1 MTICRQRTISQAAEV
16 SGFGLFGGA
25 DCRLVFHPAPEN
37 AGIAFRRVD
46 LAGSKPVPATI
57 DYVKKVPR
65 RTAIADGH
73 STIETI
79 EHVMAALAGLCID
92 NCLVELNAVEPPIG
106 DGSSFLFVSALLRA
120 GIIEQFAPAR
130 TIAVSRTCRT
140 DADGGQ
146 SIAAETATDFEV
158 RYSLDYGLDSPIG
171 RQSVSTAITPE
182 TFVREIAG
190 ARTFVA
196 ASEIEGLRKMGFG
209 LRATTENL
217 LVFTDHGVL
226 DNSLRWPDECARHKL
241 LDAIGD
247 LALCGGRVQGR
258 FHAIKSGHHLNHEMA
273 RTLLTQFDSNS
284 IAIRRAA

>member
-1 MTICRQRTISQAAEV
+1 MTVCRQRTISRAVEV

-25 DCRLVFHPAPEN
+25 DCRLVFHPAREN
-37 AGIAFRRVD
+37 TGVAFRRID
-46 LAGSKPVPATI
+46 LARSRPVPATI
-57 DYVKKVPR
+57 EFVKKVPR
-65 RTAIADGH
+65 RTAISDGH

-79 EHVMAALAGLCID
+79 EHVMAALAGLSID
-92 NCLVELNAVEPPIG
+92 NCLVELDALEPPIG

-120 GIIEQFAPAR
+120 GIVEQPASPM
-130 TIAVSRTCRT
+130 ILAVDRAFR
-140 DADGGQ
+140 AEGDGGQ
-146 SIAAETATDFEV
+146 SIDAACSADFEV
-158 RYSLDYGLDSPIG
+158 RYSLDYGPDSPI
-171 RQSVSTAITPE
+171 RSQSVVAGITPE

-196 ASEIEGLRKMGFG
+196 ASEIEGLRRMGFG

-217 LVFTDHGVL
+217 LVFKDQGVL

-241 LDAIGD
+241 LDAVGD

-273 RTLLTQFDSNS
+273 RTLKTQLAFNS
-284 IAIRRAA
+284 TAIRRAA

>member
-1 MTICRQRTISQAAEV
+1 MAVCRQRTISQAVEV

-25 DCRLVFHPAPEN
+25 DCRLVFHPADEH

-46 LAGSKPVPATI
+46 LPRSRPVPATV
-57 DYVKKVPR
+57 DFVKKVPR
-65 RTAIADGH
+65 RTAISDGH

-92 NCLVELNAVEPPIG
+92 NCLIELDALEPPIG

-120 GIIEQFAPAR
+120 GIDEQSATPSIISLNR
-130 TIAVSRTCRT
+130 SCRNQ
-140 DADGGQ
+140 ADGGQ
-146 SIAAETATDFEV
+146 SIEAESASSFGI
-158 RYSLDYGLDSPIG
+158 RYSLDYGPDSPI
-171 RQSVSTAITPE
+171 RPQSHFTVITPE

-209 LRATTENL
+209 LRATTANL
-217 LVFTDHGVL
+217 LVFQENGVL
-226 DNSLRWPDECARHKL
+226 ENTVRWPDECARHKL

-247 LALCGGRVQGR
+247 LALAGGRVQGR

-273 RTLLTQFDSNS
+273 RALKTQSEFTS
-284 IAIRRAA
+284 IQVRRAA

>member
-1 MTICRQRTISQAAEV
+1 MTVCRQRTISRTVEV

-25 DCRLVFHPAPEN
+25 DCRLAFHPAREN
-37 AGIAFRRVD
+37 AGIAFRRID
-46 LAGSKPVPATI
+46 LVGSRPVPATT
-57 DYVKKVPR
+57 DFVKKVPR
-65 RTAIADGH
+65 RTAISDGH

-92 NCLVELNAVEPPIG
+92 NCLVELDAVEPPIG

-120 GIIEQFAPAR
+120 GIVEQSAKPSI
-130 TIAVSRTCRT
+130 IAVSRTCRAA
-140 DADGGQ
+140 ADGGQ
-146 SIAAETATDFEV
+146 SIDAEAADDFEL
-158 RYSLDYGLDSPIG
+158 RYSLEYGPGSPIAK
-171 RQSVSTAITPE
+171 QSVSSIITPE
-182 TFVREIAG
+182 TFVREFAG

-217 LVFTDHGVL
+217 LVFGDHGIL
-226 DNSLRWPDECARHKL
+226 HNSLRWSDECARHKL

-258 FHAIKSGHHLNHEMA
+258 FHAIKSGHHLNHEMVRA
-273 RTLLTQFDSNS
+273 LKTQFDSTS
-284 IAIRRAA
+284 TGIRRAA

>member
-1 MTICRQRTISQAAEV
+1 MTACRQRTIASAVEV

-25 DCRLVFHPAPEN
+25 DCRLVFHPADEY

-46 LAGSKPVPATI
+46 LAGSRPVPATV
-57 DYVKKVPR
+57 DFVKKVPR
-65 RTAIADGH
+65 RTAISDGR

-79 EHVMAALAGLCID
+79 EHVMAALAGLGID
-92 NCLVELNAVEPPIG
+92 NCLVELDAVEPPIG

-120 GIIEQFAPAR
+120 GVVEQSAKPVIISANRPHR
-130 TIAVSRTCRT
+130 N

-146 SIAAETATDFEV
+146 SIDAEAASDFGI
-158 RYSLDYGLDSPIG
+158 RYSLDYGAHSPIG
-171 RQSVSTAITPE
+171 LQSVFSVITPE

-217 LVFTDHGVL
+217 LVFTDEGVL

-258 FHAIKSGHHLNHEMA
+258 FHAVKSGHHLNHEMA
-273 RTLLTQFDSNS
+273 RTLKTQFDSN
-284 IAIRRAA
+284 AHAVRRAA

>member
-1 MTICRQRTISQAAEV
+1 MAACRQRTISTTVEV

-25 DCRLVFHPAPEN
+25 DCRLVFHPADEN
-37 AGIAFRRVD
+37 TGIAFRRVD
-46 LAGSKPVPATI
+46 LPRSRPVPATV
-57 DYVKKVPR
+57 DFVKKVPR
-65 RTAIADGH
+65 RTAISDGH

-92 NCLVELNAVEPPIG
+92 NCLVELDAVEPPIG

-120 GIIEQFAPAR
+120 GIIEQSASPS
-130 TIAVSRTCRT
+130 IVAVNRTCRT

-146 SIAAETATDFEV
+146 AIDAESASAFEV
-158 RYSLDYGLDSPIG
+158 RYSLDYGPNSPIA
-171 RQSVSTAITPE
+171 RQSHFSVITPE

-217 LVFTDHGVL
+217 LVFNENGVL
-226 DNSLRWPDECARHKL
+226 DNTLRWPDECARHKL

-247 LALCGGRVQGR
+247 LALCGGRVQGH
-258 FHAIKSGHHLNHEMA
+258 FHATKSGHHLNHEMA
-273 RTLLTQFDSNS
+273 RTLKTQFDFNS
-284 IAIRRAA
+284 IRVRRAA

>member
-1 MTICRQRTISQAAEV
+1 MTACRQRTISNAVEV

-25 DCRLVFHPAPEN
+25 DCRLVFHPADEDT
-37 AGIAFRRVD
+37 GIAFQRVD
-46 LAGSKPVPATI
+46 LRGSKPVPATI
-57 DYVKKVPR
+57 EFVRKVPR
-65 RTAIADGH
+65 RTAISDGH

-92 NCLVELNAVEPPIG
+92 NCLIELDAIEPPIG

-120 GIIEQFAPAR
+120 GIVEQSAKPLV
-130 TIAVSRTCRT
+130 IAGDRSCR
-140 DADGGQ
+140 AEAAGGQ
-146 SIAAETATDFEV
+146 SIDADCACDFEV
-158 RYSLDYGLDSPIG
+158 RYSLDYGADSPIA
-171 RQSVSTAITPE
+171 RQSVSAVITPE

-217 LVFTDHGVL
+217 LVFTDQGVL

-273 RTLLTQFDSNS
+273 RMLKNQFGSS
-284 IAIRRAA
+284 STAHRRAA